1 MDDWQD
7 EALSSR
13 HMHNRVGKG
22 GGRSQRHGSRFNVR
36 KSFGGF
42 SVDCPTYTRACGS
55 EGDMKSAGN
64 PDLQLYRLTTDG
76 QGVVGTLSLPGTLQA
91 AVILAASRK
100 SLQAIV
106 SSLEAEDPANDDAE
120 ELEREGSSE
129 RDNNTDEDGDD
140 QEHLD
145 EADQLENDRFKA
157 FEKNSFR
164 TPKFWLQ
171 WCGSPIP
178 PGSTIQD
185 AESTTPETG
194 LGYIVFSGNDCRKFS
209 GTLNCSTLG
218 WEDVAIS
225 GHKLA
230 SRSESDVPV
239 VWAQTG
245 SDI

>member
-7 EALSSR
+7 EAFSSR

-22 GGRSQRHGSRFNVR
+22 GGRSQRRGSKFNVR
-36 KSFGGF
+36 KTFGGY
-42 SVDCPTYTRACGS
+42 SVDCATYERINTGAEDG
-55 EGDMKSAGN
+55 KPLGN
-64 PDLQLYRLTTDG
+64 PDLQLYRLTADG
-76 QGVVGTLSLPGTLQA
+76 QGIVGTISLPGTLQA
-91 AVILAASRK
+91 AVVLAASRK
-100 SLQAIV
+100 SLQAVIA
-106 SSLEAEDPANDDAE
+106 SLDVEETTENDSEEVEPDDNEDDAHTE
-120 ELEREGSSE
+120 DDSDGPGHI
-129 RDNNTDEDGDD
+129 DDTDKI
-140 QEHLD
+140 
-145 EADQLENDRFKA
+145 ENDRFKA

-178 PGSTIQD
+178 QGTAVQS
-185 AESTTPETG
+185 AETTAAETG

-209 GTLNCSTLG
+209 GTLNCSALG
-218 WEDVAIS
+218 WEDVAMS

-245 SDI
+245 SDL